1 MTIFTEIC
9 RFIINLFL
17 PYVKRLFLW
26 YLQMEENEF
35 DRQLNMA
42 GRQAQMN
49 GQVVLFGRQG
59 ELYGNDGFDHA
70 MEDDGDFDESFYE
83 VDESESS
90 GENETESEWETE
102 DEWEVENR
110 SKSQDCPAVRRYFQD
125 PNRLG
130 WGRIRNLNPLSGW
143 INNLLGRKIG
153 KGGLYRRIRAN
164 EGTFKNVSPKI
175 QKPL

>member
-49 GQVVLFGRQG
+49 GQEVLFGRQG

-102 DEWEVENR
+102 DEW
-110 SKSQDCPAVRRYFQD
+110 
-125 PNRLG
+125 
-130 WGRIRNLNPLSGW
+130 
-143 INNLLGRKIG
+143 
-153 KGGLYRRIRAN
+153 
-164 EGTFKNVSPKI
+164 
-175 QKPL
+175 